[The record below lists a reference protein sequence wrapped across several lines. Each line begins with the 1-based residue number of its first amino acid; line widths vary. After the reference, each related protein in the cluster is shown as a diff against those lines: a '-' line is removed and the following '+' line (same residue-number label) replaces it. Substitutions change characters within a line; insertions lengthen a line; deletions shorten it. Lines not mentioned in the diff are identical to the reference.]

1 MQKILAILN
10 GTNQLGNHAD
20 IYQFI
25 YFIKKRRKICSFQQ
39 SPLYQMLSLSELGLR
54 LWKSDESIA
63 ALLQSWIRFLLQS
76 PKAGAADI
84 LGCETCPF
92 RTRMSPKAAELM
104 LFCEISLT
112 GESLDTGL
120 QGNVFWL
127 VTGTANILSMW

>member
-1 MQKILAILN
+1 
-10 GTNQLGNHAD
+10 
-20 IYQFI
+20 
-25 YFIKKRRKICSFQQ
+25 
-39 SPLYQMLSLSELGLR
+39 MLSLSEVGLR

-84 LGCETCPF
+84 LGCETCPV
-92 RTRMSPKAAELM
+92 RTRMSPKATELM

-120 QGNVFWL
+120 QGNVLWF
-127 VTGTANILSMW
+127 VTGTANIL